1 MRHALPLLAVLC
13 LAFAPA
19 PLPKQCHADSQ
30 RELQAM
36 QGAWIERF
44 SGSAVVTIIG
54 DRMEYSPNYTW
65 KLMLYTKANP
75 KRVTATGVGSEVAGE
90 TRQGIYRLEGEKLTI
105 CWRRN
110 SVSKLEWPVSDA
122 PFHKD
127 FWIEV
132 FSRVKP

>member
-1 MRHALPLLAVLC
+1 MRRTLLLLAGL
-13 LAFAPA
+13 LMGFAPA

-36 QGAWIERF
+36 QGVWAERF
-44 SGSAVVTIIG
+44 ADSAAATIIG

-122 PFHKD
+122 PIHKD

-132 FSRVKP
+132 FTRVKK